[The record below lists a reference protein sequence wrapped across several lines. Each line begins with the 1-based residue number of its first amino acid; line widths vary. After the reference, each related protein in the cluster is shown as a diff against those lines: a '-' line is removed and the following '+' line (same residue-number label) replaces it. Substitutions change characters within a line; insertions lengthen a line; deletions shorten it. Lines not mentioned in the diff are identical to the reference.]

1 MQPEERAIAVQRWM
15 AYAKS
20 DLDLARVDAPKTV
33 LPEALCFH
41 AQQAVEK
48 ALKALLL
55 YCSIPI
61 PRTHSIAFLLDLL
74 QNEIVVPNY
83 IQDAVILTDYAV
95 ETRYPGI
102 YEPVTD
108 EEYQEA
114 IHLAEAI
121 VSWVENITQGQS
133 CSRLEDDR

>member
-1 MQPEERAIAVQRWM
+1 MK
-15 AYAKS
+15 YAKS
-20 DLDLARVDAPKTV
+20 DLGLARIDGPNTV

-55 YCSIPI
+55 HYSIPI
-61 PRTHSIAFLLDLL
+61 PRTHNIAFLLDLL
-74 QNEIVVPNY
+74 QNEISIPAPL
-83 IQDAVILTDYAV
+83 QDAVILTDYAV

-108 EEYQEA
+108 AEYQEA

-121 VSWVENITQGQS
+121 VLWVENSI
-133 CSRLEDDR
+133 